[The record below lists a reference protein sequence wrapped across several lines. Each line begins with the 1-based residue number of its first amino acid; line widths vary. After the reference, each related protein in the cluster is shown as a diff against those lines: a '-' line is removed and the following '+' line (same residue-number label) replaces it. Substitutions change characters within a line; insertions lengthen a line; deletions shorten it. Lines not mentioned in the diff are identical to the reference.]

1 MFQCLAAG
9 LRGFQTIH
17 SKNIDSLMN
26 RFLYHFKINKS
37 CLNDLDIIILM
48 KKKYNE
54 RKVVGI
60 FEISKSLESKNK
72 LFNSIFEYNPQTNK
86 WVLTKSLYETNM
98 ILDIKKYE
106 DLTKENF
113 LSLIKVYNEIFEF
126 LLKSDK
132 IENIELIEFFHKIS
146 YYSAISL
153 DSLKQFWNIWKKN
166 RSLNF

>member
-1 MFQCLAAG
+1 
-9 LRGFQTIH
+9 
-17 SKNIDSLMN
+17 
-26 RFLYHFKINKS
+26 
-37 CLNDLDIIILM
+37 
-48 KKKYNE
+48 
-54 RKVVGI
+54 
-60 FEISKSLESKNK
+60 
-72 LFNSIFEYNPQTNK
+72 
-86 WVLTKSLYETNM
+86 M

>member
-1 MFQCLAAG
+1 
-9 LRGFQTIH
+9 
-17 SKNIDSLMN
+17 
-26 RFLYHFKINKS
+26 
-37 CLNDLDIIILM
+37 M